1 MSNTVIITGA
11 GSGIGRE
18 LCRYFA
24 ERGWA
29 IGAADI
35 SYARAQKT
43 IAEISTL
50 TPHILAIEVDIRASG
65 AVKNMLDACVK
76 RFGWVDALVNKAGIP
91 DKQQRSPQLKALF
104 HKYLHGGANE
114 RAV

>member
-1 MSNTVIITGA
+1 MRNTVIITGA

-43 IAEISTL
+43 VAEISTL
-50 TPHILAIEVDIRASG
+50 TPH
-65 AVKNMLDACVK
+65 K
-76 RFGWVDALVNKAGIP
+76 
-91 DKQQRSPQLKALF
+91 RSPQLKALF
-104 HKYLHGGANE
+104 RKYLHGGANE